1 MRRQTD
7 LYNPPLQVVGFV
19 GTKRGDE
26 DRGPAISLNREEAS
40 LRLLADGEL
49 VFIHGPRRKEL
60 APVIVD
66 DEVPRGGVVVRDID
80 RSQSHSQPDCL
91 GLVTGYSLAA
101 IAHVPCGSH

>member
-19 GTKRGDE
+19 GSRRGDAE
-26 DRGPAISLNREEAS
+26 RGPAISLNREEAS
-40 LRLLADGEL
+40 LRMLADGEL

-66 DEVPRGGVVVRDID
+66 DAVPRGGVVVRDIAGVMVSDVIKLVKPDMD
-80 RSQSHSQPDCL
+80 RGPSPARTELL
-91 GLVTGYSLAA
+91 G
-101 IAHVPCGSH
+101 

>member
-1 MRRQTD
+1 MPRQTD

-19 GTKRGDE
+19 GTRRGDE
-26 DRGPAISLNREEAS
+26 ERGPAVSLNREEAS

-66 DEVPRGGVVVRDID
+66 NEVPRGGVVVRDIA
-80 RSQSHSQPDCL
+80 
-91 GLVTGYSLAA
+91 GETGY
-101 IAHVPCGSH
+101 GSWAVAGPHRTAGITQR

>member
-1 MRRQTD
+1 MKFTRD

-19 GTKRGDE
+19 GTRRGDE
-26 DRGPAISLNREEAS
+26 ERGPAVSLNREEAS

-66 DEVPRGGVVVRDID
+66 DEVPRGGVVVRDIAGLMVSDVIKLVKPDMD
-80 RSQSHSQPDCL
+80 RGPAPARTELL
-91 GLVTGYSLAA
+91 G
-101 IAHVPCGSH
+101 

>member
-26 DRGPAISLNREEAS
+26 ERGPAISLNREEAS

-66 DEVPRGGVVVRDID
+66 DEVPRGGVVVRDIAGVMVSDVIKLVKPDMD
-80 RSQSHSQPDCL
+80 RGPGPARTELL
-91 GLVTGYSLAA
+91 G
-101 IAHVPCGSH
+101 

>member
-19 GTKRGDE
+19 GSRRGDAE
-26 DRGPAISLNREEAS
+26 RGPAISLNREEAS
-40 LRLLADGEL
+40 MRMLADGEL

-66 DEVPRGGVVVRDID
+66 DDVPRGGVVVRDIAGVMVSDVIKLVKPDLD
-80 RSQSHSQPDCL
+80 RGPLPARTELL
-91 GLVTGYSLAA
+91 G
-101 IAHVPCGSH
+101 

>member
-1 MRRQTD
+1 MRRPTD

-19 GTKRGDE
+19 GSRRGDE
-26 DRGPAISLNREEAS
+26 ERGPAVSLNREEAS

-66 DEVPRGGVVVRDID
+66 DEVPRGGVVVRDIAGVMVSDVIKLVKPDMD
-80 RSQSHSQPDCL
+80 RGPAPARTELL
-91 GLVTGYSLAA
+91 G
-101 IAHVPCGSH
+101 

>member
-66 DEVPRGGVVVRDID
+66 DEVPRGGVVVRDIAGVMVSDVIKLVKPDMD
-80 RSQSHSQPDCL
+80 RGPGPARTELL
-91 GLVTGYSLAA
+91 G
-101 IAHVPCGSH
+101 